1 MAARKKQQS
10 SHQGGIQAVEAP
22 AASREAGSAPVDS
35 AASAALAEAVA
46 SARQGLK
53 PAKPVGERPLGEA
66 TAESAPAPR
75 GSGARIAAQAALALA
90 MVAAGW
96 SAAYVGTLANQQAFG
111 RMEAEIVR
119 SQEILA
125 RLTGDLEALKG
136 TVASFR
142 DVEQTASV
150 TKASD
155 QARLAEK
162 VERLAIAVQDPGKKF
177 AAVESRLDRMEGQ
190 ILANLASLAAKS
202 PAPQAPAAPPPA
214 PAAPA
219 ASAAPAAPAPAA
231 SEAALRDPAPA
242 VKPAKSEREPG
253 RNEPLD
259 GWTLREVYDGAAL
272 IESQNRRL
280 YEVMPG
286 GFIPGLGRVEAIE
299 RRGRNWVVLTDKGT
313 IATR

>member
-10 SHQGGIQAVEAP
+10 SQQGGIQAVKAP

-53 PAKPVGERPLGEA
+53 PAKPPEATRPVGNLGETA
-66 TAESAPAPR
+66 AESAPALR

-190 ILANLASLAAKS
+190 ILANLASLAAK
-202 PAPQAPAAPPPA
+202 PPAPPPA

-219 ASAAPAAPAPAA
+219 APAASAPAPAP